1 MECKNNQQIRT
12 YFKTLGIE
20 YFWASKE
27 IIQNMATFIFFN
39 MYMVLSTSKFI
50 FSVGGQCKCKPYITG
65 KKCDKCVADAYG
77 IAPNC
82 KGINSH

>member
-1 MECKNNQQIRT
+1 
-12 YFKTLGIE
+12 
-20 YFWASKE
+20 
-27 IIQNMATFIFFN
+27 
-39 MYMVLSTSKFI
+39 MVLSTTSKK

-82 KGINSH
+82 KGINSHKYQKYGSSM